1 MNPLVV
7 LLMAASTTAAD
18 PLPVAQGTTTPV
30 PVYSYSEPASAGTT
44 DSSRPRLFSRIR
56 KLFRRGSQPADESP
70 VTAAPAA
77 TRVNTSVWG
86 TTSPQPVT
94 SVVPNTT
101 VPLRPVPAVTPPP
114 EIGSPAAQRMPTGS
128 PF

>member
-7 LLMAASTTAAD
+7 LLIAASTTAAD
-18 PLPVAQGTTTPV
+18 PMPVAQGTTTPA

-56 KLFRRGSQPADESP
+56 KLFRRGSQPADEVP
-70 VTAAPAA
+70 MTITPAPTRA
-77 TRVNTSVWG
+77 TTSVWG

-94 SVVPNTT
+94 SVVPSATA
-101 VPLRPVPAVTPPP
+101 PLRPVPTVTPPP
-114 EIGSPAAQRMPTGS
+114 EIGGPAQRMPTGS